1 MLEIKPAQPRQSDIK
16 HKTTGSIRGPFSQEV
31 LCGRERLSSQPDG
44 SQHALDCVAHRGII
58 IDYKNRGLIFSHR
71 RSPGSWA
78 EWIGRSV
85 SGRTSSSSTPN
96 AVASKYVMTSCHPQS
111 AE

>member
-16 HKTTGSIRGPFSQEV
+16 HKATGPIRGPFSQEV
-31 LCGRERLSSQPDG
+31 LGGRERLSSQPDG
-44 SQHALDCVAHRGII
+44 SQHALDCIADRGII

-71 RSPGSWA
+71 RSPGSSA
-78 EWIGRSV
+78 EQMGTR
-85 SGRTSSSSTPN
+85 RDSSSSTPN